1 MEPTTADLRQNF
13 TEQVR
18 NVNER
23 IAALAQELEQAKEL
37 RLKLLGGLETLQILD
52 PVVEETEESSE
63 ESAPAE

>member
-23 IAALAQELEQAKEL
+23 IALLSQELEQAKEL

-52 PVVEETEESSE
+52 PVVEETEEASE
-63 ESAPAE
+63 ETAPAE

>member
-1 MEPTTADLRQNF
+1 MEPTTTDLRQNF